1 MDAVFPAHQ
10 TSAGRKVGSERMLQ
24 IFHGD
29 PYSNFMKAVD
39 NDTGE
44 IVAAAKWNIYKGG
57 EVPPQPEL
65 DGDYWES
72 KEEKEFAQC
81 IFRGFLAPRQKVI
94 EETDAHLVA
103 LDMLIVDP
111 AYQGMGAGRKLVRWG
126 LARADEMG
134 VDVSLST
141 TTKRR
146 CSTDQNQAVV
156 EGSDRGRRLYA
167 SEGFDGPHYIVP
179 VPEKFA
185 ARRKQTYWWMRRPA
199 PGKMATS

>member
-134 VDVSLST
+134 VD
-141 TTKRR
+141 
-146 CSTDQNQAVV
+146 AVV